1 MSNNSIS
8 AGAASVAATASLNQ
22 AAPERGRTQW
32 STRLAFILAATGS
45 AVGLGNIWKF
55 PYITGENGG
64 GAFVLLYLGCIAL
77 IGIPLLMAEI
87 MIGRRGK
94 QSPPDAMKALAIEAG
109 VSPRWQIVGW
119 VGVITGF
126 VLLSFYLVVAG
137 WAVAYIF
144 NAGGGAFAGASSDE
158 IGGLFGS
165 LVGDP
170 LASTLWGSLVLAITA
185 TIVIK
190 GVKQGLERA
199 VTIMMPGLL
208 LILLILVGY
217 SMTTG
222 QFGRGF
228 EFMFSPDFSKLTG
241 TSVLVALG
249 HAFFSLSLA
258 GGGMMTY
265 GSYLPKTVSL
275 GRTVLTIGLLDTLV
289 ALIAG
294 LAIFPIVFANG
305 LEPGAGPGL
314 IFVTLPL
321 AFGQMPFGQL
331 VGVLFFIMLSFA
343 ALTSAISLL
352 EPAVSWLTEKRG
364 FSRLKA
370 GLLTSAG
377 IWLLSLG
384 SVFSFNIWEE
394 HKLFG
399 KTFFDVLDYLTSGW
413 IMPLSGLAM
422 AVFTGWIMTKGAT
435 RDELGEGPGHRIW
448 HFLIRYIVP
457 VGILLIFLNAIGVL

>member
-1 MSNNSIS
+1 MSNNSIATGAVAGS
-8 AGAASVAATASLNQ
+8 TSVPAQAGAQ
-22 AAPERGRTQW
+22 GRIQW

-77 IGIPLLMAEI
+77 IGIPLLMAEVL
-87 MIGRRGK
+87 IGRRGK
-94 QSPPDAMKALAIEAG
+94 HSPPDAMKALAQEAG
-109 VSPRWQIVGW
+109 VSPRWQLVGW

-144 NAGGGAFAGASSDE
+144 NAGSGAFNGASADD
-158 IGGLFGS
+158 IGGLFGG

-170 LASTLWGSLVLAITA
+170 LATTFWGTLVLAITA
-185 TIVIK
+185 AIVIK

-208 LILLILVGY
+208 VILLILVAY
-217 SMTTG
+217 AVTTG

-228 EFMFSPDFSKLTG
+228 EFMFSPDFSKLNG
-241 TSVLVALG
+241 HSVLVALG
-249 HAFFSLSLA
+249 HAFFTLSIA

-265 GSYLPKTVSL
+265 GSYLPKKVSL
-275 GRTVLTIGLLDTLV
+275 GKTVLTIGVLDTLV
-289 ALIAG
+289 ALVAG
-294 LAIFPIVFANG
+294 LAIFPVVFANG

-321 AFGQMPFGQL
+321 AFGQMPLGQL

-343 ALTSAISLL
+343 ALTSAISML

-364 FSRLKA
+364 LSRLKA
-370 GLLTSAG
+370 GLLTSIG
-377 IWLLSLG
+377 IWVLSLG

-422 AVFTGWIMTKGAT
+422 AIFTGYVMSRVAT
-435 RDELGEGPGHRIW
+435 RDEIGDGTGYRIW
-448 HFLIRYIVP
+448 RFLIRYIVP
-457 VGILLIFLNAIGVL
+457 VGIVAIFLNAIGVLG

>member
-1 MSNNSIS
+1 MSNNSIA
-8 AGAASVAATASLNQ
+8 AGAVAGSASVPAQGMAQ
-22 AAPERGRTQW
+22 GRTQW

-77 IGIPLLMAEI
+77 IGIPLLMAEVL
-87 MIGRRGK
+87 IGRRGK
-94 QSPPDAMKALAIEAG
+94 HSPPDAMKALAQEAG
-109 VSPRWQIVGW
+109 VSPRWQLVGW

-144 NAGGGAFAGASSDE
+144 NAGSGAFNGASADA

-170 LASTLWGSLVLAITA
+170 LATIFWGTLVLGITTA
-185 TIVIK
+185 IVIK
-190 GVKQGLERA
+190 GVRQGLERA
-199 VTIMMPGLL
+199 VTVMMPGLL
-208 LILLILVGY
+208 VILLILVGY
-217 SMTTG
+217 AMTTG

-228 EFMFSPDFSKLTG
+228 EFMFDPDFSKLNG
-241 TSVLVALG
+241 HSVLVALG
-249 HAFFSLSLA
+249 HAFFTLSIA

-265 GSYLPKTVSL
+265 GSYLPKRVSL
-275 GRTVLTIGLLDTLV
+275 GKTVLTIGVLDTLV
-289 ALIAG
+289 ALVAG
-294 LAIFPIVFANG
+294 LAIFPVVVAHG

-321 AFGQMPFGQL
+321 AFGQMPLGQL
-331 VGVLFFIMLSFA
+331 VGILFFIMLSFA
-343 ALTSAISLL
+343 ALTSAISML

-364 FSRLKA
+364 LSRLRA

-377 IWLLSLG
+377 IWVLSLG

-422 AVFTGWIMTKGAT
+422 AIFTGYVMSRVAT
-435 RDELGEGPGHRIW
+435 RDEIGDGSGYRIW
-448 HFLIRYIVP
+448 RFLIRYVVP
-457 VGILLIFLNAIGVL
+457 VGILVIFLNAIGVLG

>member
-1 MSNNSIS
+1 MSNNGTFE
-8 AGAASVAATASLNQ
+8 GAAAAAASLNQ

-77 IGIPLLMAEI
+77 IGIPLLMAEVL
-87 MIGRRGK
+87 IGRRGK
-94 QSPPDAMKALAIEAG
+94 QSPPDAMRALALEAG
-109 VSPRWQIVGW
+109 VSPRWQLVGW
-119 VGVITGF
+119 VGVMTGF

-144 NAGGGAFAGASSDE
+144 NAGSGVFTGASSDD
-158 IGGLFGS
+158 IGALFNS
-165 LVGDP
+165 LVSDP
-170 LASTLWGSLVLAITA
+170 VASTLWGTLVLAVTA
-185 TIVIK
+185 AIVIK

-208 LILLILVGY
+208 LILLLLVGY

-222 QFGRGF
+222 SFGQGF
-228 EFMFSPDFSKLTG
+228 AFMFNPDFSKLTG

-265 GSYLPKTVSL
+265 GSYLPKQVSL
-275 GRTVLTIGLLDTLV
+275 GRTILTIGLLDTLV

-321 AFGQMPFGQL
+321 AFGQLPLGQL
-331 VGVLFFIMLSFA
+331 VGVLFFVMLSFA

-364 FSRLKA
+364 LSRLRA
-370 GLLTSAG
+370 GLMTAAG

-384 SVFSFNIWEE
+384 SVFSFNLWQE
-394 HKLFG
+394 HRLYG

-422 AVFTGWIMTKGAT
+422 AIFTGWVMTRAAT
-435 RDELGEGPGHRIW
+435 GEEVGTGLGYSLWRW
-448 HFLIRYIVP
+448 LIRYVVP
-457 VGILLIFLNAIGVL
+457 VGIVAIFLNAIGVL

>member
-1 MSNNSIS
+1 MNNNSLLADSVVDS
-8 AGAASVAATASLNQ
+8 AAVESASPAV
-22 AAPERGRTQW
+22 GRSQW

-87 MIGRRGK
+87 LIGRRGK
-94 QSPPDAMKALAIEAG
+94 HSPPYAMKALAAEAG
-109 VSPRWQIVGW
+109 VSSRWQLVGW

-126 VLLSFYLVVAG
+126 MLLSFYLVVAG

-144 NAGGGAFAGASSDE
+144 NAGSGAFTGASGDE
-158 IGGLFGS
+158 IGGMFGA
-165 LVGDP
+165 LIGDP
-170 LASTLWGSLVLAITA
+170 WVTTLWGTLVLAITA
-185 TIVIK
+185 AIVIK
-190 GVKQGLERA
+190 GVKRGLERA
-199 VTIMMPGLL
+199 VGIMMPGLL
-208 LILLILVGY
+208 LILLLLVGY
-217 SMTTG
+217 AMTTG
-222 QFGRGF
+222 QFARGF

-265 GSYLPKTVSL
+265 GSYLPKRVSL
-275 GRTVLTIGLLDTLV
+275 GKTVMTIGLLDTLV

-321 AFGQMPFGQL
+321 AFGQMPLGQW
-331 VGVLFFIMLSFA
+331 VGVLFFVMLSFA

-370 GLLTSAG
+370 GVLTSAG

-384 SVFSFNIWEE
+384 SVFSFNIWAE

-399 KTFFDVLDYLTSGW
+399 KNFFEVLDYLTSGW

-422 AVFTGWIMTKGAT
+422 AIFTGWIMSRAAT
-435 RDELGEGPGHRIW
+435 HDEVGDGPGYRSW
-448 HFLIRYIVP
+448 RFLVRYIVP
-457 VGILLIFLNAIGVL
+457 VGILAIFLNAIGVLG

>member
-1 MSNNSIS
+1 
-8 AGAASVAATASLNQ
+8 
-22 AAPERGRTQW
+22 
-32 STRLAFILAATGS
+32 
-45 AVGLGNIWKF
+45 
-55 PYITGENGG
+55 
-64 GAFVLLYLGCIAL
+64 
-77 IGIPLLMAEI
+77 
-87 MIGRRGK
+87 
-94 QSPPDAMKALAIEAG
+94 
-109 VSPRWQIVGW
+109 
-119 VGVITGF
+119 
-126 VLLSFYLVVAG
+126 
-137 WAVAYIF
+137 
-144 NAGGGAFAGASSDE
+144 
-158 IGGLFGS
+158 
-165 LVGDP
+165 
-170 LASTLWGSLVLAITA
+170 
-185 TIVIK
+185 
-190 GVKQGLERA
+190 
-199 VTIMMPGLL
+199 MMPGLL

-265 GSYLPKTVSL
+265 GSYLPKKVSL